1 MPDVLHPAAGPDED
15 SIDQKGLDD
24 GDFSVATT
32 ADDNIEAELLRN
44 ACEDAGIPAI
54 VRSPRSSMV
63 GKIDSPADSHEIMV
77 RLTDLARA
85 QALLAP
91 LKASLEDDQVE
102 SERAA
107 VEEEAAGE
115 AAALKP

>member
-1 MPDVLHPAAGPDED
+1 MPDVLHPVDGPDED
-15 SIDQKGLDD
+15 PTDEQGLAD
-24 GDFSVATT
+24 GSFAVATT
-32 ADDNIEAELLRN
+32 ADDAIEAELIRN

-54 VRSPRSSMV
+54 VRAPRSSMV
-63 GKIDSPADSHEIMV
+63 GKIDSPTDSHEVMV
-77 RLTDLARA
+77 RVSDLARA
-85 QALLAP
+85 QALIAP
-91 LKASLEDDQVE
+91 LKASLEGDQAE